1 MLDNA
6 LINLIA
12 TSLEAASAAF
22 GWNYIVVQ
30 KDEPTQQGIPTD
42 PTIFFEKL
50 FDTSR
55 HFPMEK
61 YSVNAFDA
69 TKLDDTEVQLVE
81 TVFQVSA
88 LVIQDPNN
96 LSLPTASDVA
106 NALRGFL
113 ISRNNADGWRAQGVG
128 TLPPSQVRN
137 PYIQD
142 DRNRNEAFPS
152 FDISLTHSRANVAVI
167 GTFTNVTGDPIGV

>member
-6 LINLIA
+6 LINLLA

-22 GWNYIVVQ
+22 EWNYIVVQ

-55 HFPMEK
+55 HFPMET
-61 YSVNAFDA
+61 YSVNALDA

-96 LSLPTASDVA
+96 LSLPTASDVV

-113 ISRNNADGWRAQGVG
+113 ISRNNADFRLRRLEIHTFKMIEIGMRHFLVSTYRLRIAAQ
-128 TLPPSQVRN
+128 
-137 PYIQD
+137 I
-142 DRNRNEAFPS
+142 
-152 FDISLTHSRANVAVI
+152 
-167 GTFTNVTGDPIGV
+167 